1 VKKWILFF
9 VEEMK
14 MKKAI
19 FLCVV
24 LLAASVNAF
33 EAVTYN
39 AAAPALPLGGLLVDT
54 WVPDLVSANNATTQ
68 YYGSTVQDIIGQNF
82 KLNNAITLDK
92 VAIQLDTTGTSTGSN
107 LYSSSSDKLPTV
119 IGNRISVWQ
128 YTGAEDWATL
138 GIAGEKYLYSHE
150 YLNAANAPAPTRWTQ
165 LASWNLVWPM
175 SDPDPNTGINQM
187 YRTFNSLITGWGT
200 GAGWFKLD
208 VPNTL
213 NLDPDVQY
221 GVRVEF
227 MAKSISSST
236 KVKVGTGRWGS
247 LTGDPAYQSGRGRA
261 TKYWGIDPATGLW
274 AEGYG
279 PLGTGY
285 PVTASW
291 DFAIIAPEPATIAL
305 LSLGGLLLRRRSK

>member
-1 VKKWILFF
+1 
-9 VEEMK
+9 

-119 IGNRISVWQ
+119 IGNRISVWR

-150 YLNAANAPAPTRWTQ
+150 YLNAANAPAPTKWTQ
-165 LASWNLVWPM
+165 LASWDLVWPM
-175 SDPDPNTGINQM
+175 SDPDVNGVNQM
-187 YRTFNSLITGWGT
+187 YRTFNALLTGWTT
-200 GAGWFKLD
+200 GAGWFSFD

-213 NLDPDVQY
+213 GLDPDTQY

-247 LTGDPAYQSGRGRA
+247 LPGDPAFQCGRGRA
-261 TKYWGIDPATGLW
+261 TKYWGINPGTGLW
-274 AEGYG
+274 EELYG

-291 DFAIIAPEPATIAL
+291 DYAIIATPEPATIAL